1 MVTILSP
8 GVSSADLAGLMSAHG
23 LRPVSPPAP
32 ASDFALPL
40 IGGGVGSLSDFQGE
54 WVVLTFWATW
64 CGPCRMEMPSLER
77 LHRERAE
84 LGLAVVGVSV
94 DADLGP
100 VERFVEELDLTFP
113 NFWDED
119 GAAGRSYR
127 ASSIPLSYLI
137 DPAGR
142 IVGASRGARDWIDL
156 LPMIDEV
163 LDLAPAIAA
172 TRSAYATTPIELPA
186 VLEPPTADLT
196 LSDRSPRVGRPF
208 HLDIRLR
215 WAGHLDEYLPEPPKV
230 HLPEGV
236 IIERVTASTS
246 SLEGQ
251 NVVTYRAELRAD
263 EPGRYAL
270 DPVELR
276 YTPRLE
282 SSPVESRLEGPTVEV
297 RPWRIAG
304 LRPTTLLLA
313 SGAAALAATAL
324 LVVLARVRARVA
336 GRKPEGA
343 DYEGWRA
350 RFDEARALRVRGD
363 SVGFVLALAEIEQD
377 LAEDDETSAA
387 ARRQMV
393 EEARYG
399 GRVPPA
405 EELDR
410 FQRRVELHLE
420 KLRPDPDGEL
430 RASLRLEKEEA
441 S

>member
-1 MVTILSP
+1 
-8 GVSSADLAGLMSAHG
+8 
-23 LRPVSPPAP
+23 
-32 ASDFALPL
+32 
-40 IGGGVGSLSDFQGE
+40 
-54 WVVLTFWATW
+54 
-64 CGPCRMEMPSLER
+64 MEMPSLER
-77 LHRERAE
+77 LHREREE

-94 DADLGP
+94 DADSGP
-100 VERFVEELDLTFP
+100 VERFVEEFDLTFP

-119 GAAGRSYR
+119 GTVGRSYR

-142 IVGASRGARDWIDL
+142 IVGASRGARDWSDL
-156 LPMIDEV
+156 LPMVDEV
-163 LDLAPAIAA
+163 LGLASP
-172 TRSAYATTPIELPA
+172 TVPSRTAYATTPVELPP
-186 VLEPPTADLT
+186 VLEPPTADLA
-196 LSDRSPRVGRPF
+196 LSDSSPRVGRPF

-236 IIERVTASTS
+236 VLERVTASTS

-251 NVVTYRAELRAD
+251 SVVTYRAELRAD
-263 EPGRYAL
+263 EAGSYAL

-282 SSPVESRLEGPTVEV
+282 SNLVESRLEGPTVEV

-304 LRPTTLLLA
+304 LRPMTLFLGSA
-313 SGAAALAATAL
+313 AAALAATAL
-324 LVVLARVRARVA
+324 LVVFRRVRARAVA
-336 GRKPEGA
+336 QRPAEA

-350 RFDEARALRVRGD
+350 RFDEARAQRVRGD
-363 SVGFVLALAEIEQD
+363 SASFVLALAEIEEE
-377 LAEDDETSAA
+377 LMEDDETVAA

-399 GRVPPA
+399 GRVPAA

-410 FQRRVELHLE
+410 FQRRVELRLE